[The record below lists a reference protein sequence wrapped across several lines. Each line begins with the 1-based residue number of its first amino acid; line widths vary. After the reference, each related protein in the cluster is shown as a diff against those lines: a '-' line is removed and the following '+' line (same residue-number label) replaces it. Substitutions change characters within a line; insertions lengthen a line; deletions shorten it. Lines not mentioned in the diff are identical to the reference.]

1 MMRSGLSLI
10 GVSATALVMS
20 LAAQAP
26 PTQFGGEYAGLDA
39 RRQQLIADWV
49 VRFNDVTG
57 QTAAAAPFYDSQVR
71 MSARTTFDAVTNALM
86 RTTLTDES
94 GQPMGDALDL
104 IERIEMAR
112 GRVAGAKSDQQF
124 RMYVRLT
131 PTAIDTL
138 AKSREFERGADNTV
152 FHKGYPISYRQ
163 QGGAPSIQVSIAV
176 DHRRADVDV
185 DYRNSGF
192 PAALFNGHLT
202 TANSDVRAGDNYD
215 RHNNRWT
222 GFQNWWRNFFGIR
235 ADPSD
240 DAADQRP
247 GALPATPRAGKK
259 NIDAMMHDFL
269 TAWLVDNDTLGA
281 YSYFSERSH
290 ACLTEDGDGGPA
302 TGGNAPFALITAL
315 KKARAV
321 LGPRT
326 SLEGAAVGVRLT
338 MPALRVVTQP
348 YQSRFVIYSIPDDV
362 AAGFDCASRHTPGD
376 NRKVQRKYGKY
387 FGATFYIDVP
397 GGKDHSLALLWAQE
411 AGYWKIVSWQ
421 AEPEGDDA
429 PQLAAPPTVAPAA
442 ARSPADAALVDAAR
456 GFLDSWLI
464 RKNYDEAFRH
474 LSPAAY
480 ACYDL
485 TRGPG
490 LPASTSVED
499 AGRLIRIG
507 LERGGAQ
514 APTSRNLEELI
525 QSVEPIHPDVRVLDH
540 RFSTAFTLTSL
551 PDAIAEAGSCAT
563 RARGGQ
569 MAGSAPPVYGRAFGM
584 NLRFRTQ
591 GGETPVLRTLWLND
605 AGRWRIA
612 SYDVES
618 P

>member
-1 MMRSGLSLI
+1 MRRSGPWVVGLSAI
-10 GVSATALVMS
+10 TLVTS

-26 PTQFGGEYAGLDA
+26 PAQFGGEYAGLDA

-49 VRFNDVTG
+49 GRYNEVTG
-57 QTAAAAPFYDSQVR
+57 QTSGAAPFYDSQVR

-86 RTTLTDES
+86 RTTLTDQS
-94 GQPMGDALDL
+94 GQAMGDALDL

-112 GRVAGAKSDQQF
+112 GQVAGAKSDQQF
-124 RMYVRLT
+124 RMFVRLT
-131 PTAIDTL
+131 PNAIDTL
-138 AKSREFERGADNTV
+138 AKSREFKRGADNTV

-163 QGGAPSIQVSIAV
+163 QGGTPSIQVSIAL

-235 ADPSD
+235 SDSSD

-247 GALPATPRAGKK
+247 GALPVTPRAGKK

-290 ACLTEDGDGGPA
+290 ACLTEDRDAGPA
-302 TGGNAPFALITAL
+302 NEGNAPFALIAAL
-315 KKARAV
+315 KKAQAV

-326 SLEGAAVGVRLT
+326 SLEGVTVGVRLT
-338 MPALRVVTQP
+338 MPALRLVTQP
-348 YQSRFVIYSIPDDV
+348 YQSRFVIYSVPDDV
-362 AAGFDCASRHTPGD
+362 AATFDCASRHTPGD
-376 NRKVQRKYGKY
+376 KRKIQRNYGTY
-387 FGATFYIDVP
+387 FGSTFYIAAP
-397 GGKDHSLALLWAQE
+397 ESKAHSVALLWARE
-411 AGYWKIVSWQ
+411 GGYWKIVSWQ
-421 AEPEGDDA
+421 GEPEGDDA
-429 PQLAAPPTVAPAA
+429 PQLATPPTVALAA

-464 RKNYDEAFRH
+464 RKHYDEAFRY
-474 LSPAAY
+474 LSPAVY

-485 TRGPG
+485 VRSADQ
-490 LPASTSVED
+490 PAPTSLED

-507 LERGGAQ
+507 LERLGTQ
-514 APTSRNLEELI
+514 APRSRTFDEVV
-525 QSVEPIHPDVRVLDH
+525 QSVEPVHPDVRVLDH

-551 PDAIAEAGSCAT
+551 PDAIAEAGSCAA
-563 RARGGQ
+563 RASGGL
-569 MAGSAPPVYGRAFGM
+569 MAGNAPPVYGRGFGM

-591 GGETPVLRTLWLND
+591 SGETPVLRTLWLNE
-605 AGRWRIA
+605 AGRWRIT
-612 SYDVES
+612 SYDVEA

>member
-1 MMRSGLSLI
+1 MMRPGLWMVGLC
-10 GVSATALVMS
+10 ATALVTS

-49 VRFNDVTG
+49 SRFNDVTG
-57 QTAAAAPFYDSQVR
+57 QKSTAAPFYDSQVR

-86 RTTLTDES
+86 RTPLTDAS
-94 GQPMGDALDL
+94 GQAMGDALDL
-104 IERIEMAR
+104 IERIEAAR
-112 GRVAGAKSDQQF
+112 GRVAGAASDQQF

-138 AKSREFERGADNTV
+138 AKSREFKRGADNTV
-152 FHKGYPISYRQ
+152 FHRGYPISYRQ
-163 QGGAPSIQVSIAV
+163 QGGAPSIQVSIAL

-247 GALPATPRAGKK
+247 GALPATPRAGKR

-269 TAWLVDNDTLGA
+269 TAWLVDNDTPGA

-290 ACLTEDGDGGPA
+290 ACLTEDGGLA
-302 TGGNAPFALITAL
+302 NEGNAPFALIAAL
-315 KKARAV
+315 KKAHAV

-326 SLEGAAVGVRLT
+326 SLEGVTVGVRLT
-338 MPALRVVTQP
+338 TPALRLVTQP
-348 YQSRFVIYSIPDDV
+348 YQSRFVIYSVPDDV
-362 AAGFDCASRHTPGD
+362 AATFDCASRQTPGD
-376 NRKVQRKYGKY
+376 KRKIQRNYGKY

-397 GGKDHSLALLWAQE
+397 GGKAHSVALLWARE

-421 AEPEGDDA
+421 ADPEGDDA
-429 PQLAAPPTVAPAA
+429 PQLAEPPTVAPAA

-464 RKNYDEAFRH
+464 RKKYDEAFRY

-485 TRGPG
+485 ARSAD
-490 LPASTSVED
+490 LPTATSVED
-499 AGRLIRIG
+499 AGRRIRMA
-507 LERGGAQ
+507 LERAGTL
-514 APTSRNLEELI
+514 APKARNLDELI
-525 QSVEPIHPDVRVLDH
+525 QSVEPIHPAVRILDH
-540 RFSTAFTLTSL
+540 RYANAFTLTSL
-551 PDAIAEAGSCAT
+551 PDAIAEAVSCAA
-563 RARGGQ
+563 RASGDRPIGD
-569 MAGSAPPVYGRAFGM
+569 AAPQYGRGFGL
-584 NLRFRTQ
+584 NVRFRTQ
-591 GGETPVLRTLWLND
+591 SGETPVLRLLWSRE
-605 AGRWRIA
+605 AGNWRITG
-612 SYDVES
+612 YDVES

>member
-1 MMRSGLSLI
+1 MMRSGLWVAGLCAI
-10 GVSATALVMS
+10 ALVTS

-39 RRQQLIADWV
+39 RRQQLITDWV
-49 VRFNDVTG
+49 ARFNEVTG
-57 QTAAAAPFYDSQVR
+57 QKSEAGAFYDSQVR
-71 MSARTTFDAVTNALM
+71 MSAKTTFDAVTNALI
-86 RTTLTDES
+86 RTSLTDES

-112 GRVAGAKSDQQF
+112 GRVAGAASDQQF

-131 PTAIDTL
+131 PTAIDML
-138 AKSREFERGADNTV
+138 AKSREFERGPDNTV

-163 QGGAPSIQVSIAV
+163 QGGAPSIQVSIAL

-247 GALPATPRAGKK
+247 GALPTTPRAGRK

-290 ACLTEDGDGGPA
+290 ACLTEDAGPA
-302 TGGNAPFALITAL
+302 SEGNAPFALITAL
-315 KKARAV
+315 KKAHAV

-326 SLEGAAVGVRLT
+326 SLEGVTVGVRLT
-338 MPALRVVTQP
+338 TPALRLVTQP
-348 YQSRFVIYSIPDDV
+348 YQSRFVIYSVPDDV
-362 AAGFDCASRHTPGD
+362 AATFDCASRHTPGD
-376 NRKVQRKYGKY
+376 KRRIQRTYGTY
-387 FGATFYIDVP
+387 FGSTFYVDVP
-397 GGKDHSLALLWAQE
+397 GGKAHSVALLWARE

-421 AEPEGDDA
+421 MDPEGDDA
-429 PQLAAPPTVAPAA
+429 PPLAEPPTVAPAA
-442 ARSPADAALVDAAR
+442 PRSPADAALVDAAR

-464 RKNYDEAFRH
+464 RKNHDEAFRYF
-474 LSPAAY
+474 SPAVY

-485 TRGPG
+485 VRSADQ
-490 LPASTSVED
+490 PASTSLED

-507 LERGGAQ
+507 LERIGTQ
-514 APTSRNLEELI
+514 APRSRNLDEVV
-525 QSVEPIHPDVRVLDH
+525 QSVEPIHPAVRVLDH
-540 RFSTAFTLTSL
+540 RYATAFTLTSL
-551 PDAIAEAGSCAT
+551 PDAIGNAASCAA
-563 RARGGQ
+563 RAKGAQ
-569 MAGSAPPVYGRAFGM
+569 VADDAPLQYGRAFGM

-591 GGETPVLRTLWLND
+591 SGETPVLRTLWLNE